1 MPYNI
6 DNMTIHTNKLSGESG
21 EQSTGQVSEQLAE
34 QLGELLRSKGLVM
47 GTAESCT
54 GGRIANMIT
63 LVAGSSDYFA
73 GGVVSYSNEV
83 KHNVLGVSEESL
95 CLHGAVSRQVVE
107 QMALGAI
114 RVLGCDCSVATSG
127 IAGPGGGTPE
137 KPVGTVW
144 IAAALNDQVVSH
156 CYHFGT
162 VRAENI
168 QSAADTALNLL
179 LDLLIRLLF

>member
-1 MPYNI
+1 MN
-6 DNMTIHTNKLSGESG
+6 TNRI
-21 EQSTGQVSEQLAE
+21 SEQI
-34 QLGELLRSKGLVM
+34 GEVLRAKGLVM

-83 KHNVLGVSEESL
+83 KHHVQGVSEEAL
-95 CLHGAVSRQVVE
+95 RAHGAVSREVVE

-127 IAGPGGGTPE
+127 IAGPGGGTPD

-144 IAAALNDQVVSH
+144 IAAALRDRVVSR
-156 CYHFGT
+156 CWHFGT

-168 QSAADTALNLL
+168 EAAANAALGMLAELL
-179 LDLLIRLLF
+179 QE

>member
-1 MPYNI
+1 
-6 DNMTIHTNKLSGESG
+6 MTIHDKNSLG
-21 EQSTGQVSEQLAE
+21 EQT
-34 QLGELLRSKGLVM
+34 GELLRAKGLVM

-63 LVAGSSDYFA
+63 LVAGSSEYFT
-73 GGVVSYSNEV
+73 GGVISYSNDV

-95 CLHGAVSRQVVE
+95 SQHGAVSREVVE

-144 IAAALNDQVVSH
+144 IAAALKDRIVSR
-156 CYHFGT
+156 CWHFGT
-162 VRAENI
+162 ERQQNI
-168 QSAADTALNLL
+168 QSAADAALTMLSELL
-179 LDLLIRLLF
+179 TT

>member
-1 MPYNI
+1 MA
-6 DNMTIHTNKLSGESG
+6 IHTDKP
-21 EQSTGQVSEQLAE
+21 LAE
-34 QLGELLRSKGLVM
+34 QLGELLRAKKLMM

-63 LVAGSSDYFA
+63 LIAGSSDYFA
-73 GGVVSYSNEV
+73 GGIVSYSNEV
-83 KHNVLGVSEESL
+83 KHNVLGVSEENL
-95 CLHGAVSRQVVE
+95 RLYGAVSREVVE

-114 RVLGCDCSVATSG
+114 RTLGCDCSVATSG

-144 IAAALNDQVVSH
+144 VAAALNDQVVSH

-168 QSAADTALNLL
+168 QSAANIALIML
-179 LDLLIRLLF
+179 LDLLHRFGD

>member
-1 MPYNI
+1 MN
-6 DNMTIHTNKLSGESG
+6 NNNSLS
-21 EQSTGQVSEQLAE
+21 E

-63 LVAGSSDYFA
+63 LVAGSSDYFV

-83 KHNVLGVSEESL
+83 KHNVLGVSEDSL
-95 CLHGAVSRQVVE
+95 RLHGAVSREVVE
-107 QMALGAI
+107 QMAQGAI
-114 RVLGCDCSVATSG
+114 RTLGCDCSVATSG
-127 IAGPGGGTPE
+127 VAGPGGGSPE

-144 IAAALNDQVVSH
+144 IAAALKEQVVSH

-168 QSAADTALNLL
+168 QSAADTALTMLL
-179 LDLLIRLLF
+179 ELLQKSDG